1 MKIKLLL
8 IAGKNAN
15 LSVFGIPAIRR
26 LVLLAQKLGI
36 QDIFCFFMP
45 RYADRRKIISDFIP
59 DDHFIP
65 ATELVN
71 LGELLL
77 ESWFQDDSDVI
88 ILTGNQVID
97 KLSFQK
103 LINEDS
109 DQIVSLVDPSKIGS
123 DLAAIKVPGNIPD
136 KIETLYTLLRSIT
149 LSGELPNDIRRKVK
163 KVNGS
168 PGLPYPLTD
177 NAMSVKE
184 AEKRLMDS
192 LGLQTAETDGFMA
205 RNFDRHISRFFSKR
219 LVRTGLHPNWFTVM
233 GMSIGLLGA
242 WFLSQPHY
250 ICRLIGSLLFVF
262 CIMVDGVDGE
272 IARLTLKDST
282 FGHYFDVVT
291 DNIVHAAIFIALPVS
306 FYRETGNAIYLKAL
320 WLLLAG
326 VALAAFSAYYCIFRV
341 EQRYSERILVVFDKL
356 ASRDFAYLIAFLAMI
371 DRLQWFLWGATF
383 GSYAFALALWTLY
396 LRSSSLTR
404 GCYTV

>member
-45 RYADRRKIISDFIP
+45 RYADHRKIISDFIP

-71 LGELLL
+71 RGELLL

-123 DLAAIKVPGNIPD
+123 DLAAINVPGNIPD
-136 KIETLYTLLRSIT
+136 KIETLYTLLTSII
-149 LSGELPNDIRRKVK
+149 LSGELPNDIRRKIK
-163 KVNGS
+163 KVNSS
-168 PGLPYPLTD
+168 PSLPYSLTD

-250 ICRLIGSLLFVF
+250 ISRVVGSLLFVF
-262 CIMVDGVDGE
+262 CIMIDGVDGE

-282 FGHYFDVVT
+282 FGHYFDIVT

-306 FYRETGNAIYLKAL
+306 FYRETGNAIYLKTL